1 MKTRQPPTYENEA
14 LSVLA
19 YEFPF
24 SDKAEA
30 ERKIK
35 QRLRRKKFGGYD
47 AERIEVLRQLK
58 NELQEEIGKFEKS
71 RFFTEFHG
79 KYSDM
84 RDFDVARLT
93 AEMVERFP
101 QVPKE
106 EIENFVP
113 FCVFLYYLR

>member
-1 MKTRQPPTYENEA
+1 MRARQPPTFESEA

-30 ERKIK
+30 EAKIK
-35 QRLRRKKFGGYD
+35 RRLRRKKIGHYD
-47 AERIEVLRQLK
+47 AERIEMLRQFK
-58 NELQEEIGKFEKS
+58 NELQQEIGKFEKS

-84 RDFDVARLT
+84 RDFDIPRLT
-93 AEMVERFP
+93 AEMMEHFP
-101 QVPKE
+101 QIPQK
-106 EIENFVP
+106 EIETFVP

>member
-1 MKTRQPPTYENEA
+1 MNTKLPPTFESEA

-35 QRLRRKKFGGYD
+35 QRLRRKKLGPYD
-47 AERIEVLRQLK
+47 AERIEILRRLK
-58 NELQEEIGKFEKS
+58 NELQQEIGKFEKS
-71 RFFTEFHG
+71 RFFTEFHN
-79 KYSDM
+79 KYADM
-84 RDFDVARLT
+84 RDFDVPRLT
-93 AEMVERFP
+93 AEMTEHFP
-101 QVPKE
+101 QIPKK
-106 EIENFVP
+106 EIEHFVP

>member
-1 MKTRQPPTYENEA
+1 MKTRQPPTFENEV

-35 QRLRRKKFGGYD
+35 QRLRRKKLGPYD
-47 AERIEVLRQLK
+47 AERIEMLRRLK
-58 NELQEEIGKFEKS
+58 NELQQEIGKFEKS

-79 KYSDM
+79 KYAEM
-84 RDFDVARLT
+84 RDFDIPRLL
-93 AEMVERFP
+93 AEMIGRFP
-101 QVPKE
+101 KIPKT
-106 EIENFVP
+106 EIETFVP